1 MVMPSPPPITKT
13 ASACAELDEVQCE
26 SCGARVSVEK
36 GQFTS
41 RCLFCD
47 APSVISR
54 PALHDRPRPLFA
66 LGFTVE
72 REAATSAVRQ
82 WIAQQKMA
90 PFGLKSAAAER
101 VSGVYLPAYLYS
113 ATAESSYHAS
123 IAEKYEEM
131 GIKEKGDAGVSIGTR
146 EETEYRDLSGRR
158 VSYVADVL
166 VTASRNV
173 TNEEL
178 AAIEP
183 FELGKLRRFTP
194 GLVAGWTAE
203 EPSLSRDDCFRFAR
217 AEAEVAIPGALH
229 QFMPGDGVRSLR
241 HATEFVEES
250 LDAVLVP
257 VWVFAIRYHPRK
269 PPMRIL
275 VNGQTGKVGG
285 VVPFSWGKL
294 GIVLA
299 VIFSLVLAARVALS
313 FL

>member
-1 MVMPSPPPITKT
+1 MVMPSPPPITKID
-13 ASACAELDEVQCE
+13 SACAELNELQCE

-54 PALHDRPRPLFA
+54 PALHDRPRPSFA

-72 REAATSAVRQ
+72 REAAASAVRQ
-82 WIAQQKMA
+82 WIARQKMA

-101 VSGVYLPAYLYS
+101 VTGVYLPAYLYS
-113 ATAESSYHAS
+113 ATAESEYHAS
-123 IAEKYEEM
+123 IAEKYEE
-131 GIKEKGDAGVSIGTR
+131 IAIKGDDGVSVGTR
-146 EETEYRDLSGRR
+146 EETEYRDLNGRR
-158 VSYVADVL
+158 VAYVADVL

-178 AAIEP
+178 AAAEP
-183 FELGKLRRFTP
+183 FDLGKLRRFTP

-203 EPSLSRDDCFRFAR
+203 EPSLSRDECFRFAR
-217 AEAEVAIPGALH
+217 AEAEAAIPGALH
-229 QFMPGDGVRSLR
+229 RFMPGDGVRSLR
-241 HATEFVEES
+241 HATQFVEES

-257 VWVFAIRYHPRK
+257 VWVFAIRYDARK
-269 PPMRIL
+269 PPMRIV

-294 GIVLA
+294 AVVLT
-299 VIFSLVLAARVALS
+299 VIFSLLIAARVALS